1 VIVITVAYCSNLTA
15 FLTVAKIPPAFETVK
30 GLHDTGLS
38 VTSLGDFF
46 KDGLASA
53 VDPYLKVG
61 MNLTPTLPLSSIR
74 QIE

>member
-1 VIVITVAYCSNLTA
+1 VVWLYVIVITVAYCSNLTA
-15 FLTVAKIPPAFETVK
+15 FLTVTKIPPAFETVK

-46 KDGLASA
+46 KYGLASA

-61 MNLTPTLPLSSIR
+61 EEFDVDP
-74 QIE
+74 E